1 MATTFDDEAS
11 RFAAAESGT
20 DSFKLLYKA
29 AFALMT
35 QEPANAAFYFVI
47 GVAAHSYVTQYE
59 DQGVS
64 PESADEAKAT
74 LVAFNKKIAQA
85 LASKPDVGLR
95 LLGEVTSDYQF
106 KVHDF

>member
-1 MATTFDDEAS
+1 MTFEEEAG

-47 GVAAHSYVTQYE
+47 GVAAHGYVTQYE

-64 PESADEAKAT
+64 PEAADKAKAT
-74 LVAFNKKIAQA
+74 LVAFNQKIAQA
-85 LASKPDVGLR
+85 LVAAPDVGLH
-95 LLGEVTSDYQF
+95 LLGEVMSDYQF